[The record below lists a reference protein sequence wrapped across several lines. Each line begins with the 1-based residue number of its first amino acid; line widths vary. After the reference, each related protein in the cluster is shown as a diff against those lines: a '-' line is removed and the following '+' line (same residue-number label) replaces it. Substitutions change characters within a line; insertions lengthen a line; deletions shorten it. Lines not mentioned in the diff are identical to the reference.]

1 VTQAHESRLE
11 KNGVA
16 PESMGRETT
25 LTPPGPHSK
34 ASAGKR
40 RSSGIPVPRA
50 GDREGERCGRGCQ
63 IGPVGQR
70 VPGKLGW
77 SSEGG

>member
-1 VTQAHESRLE
+1 MV
-11 KNGVA
+11 
-16 PESMGRETT
+16 
-25 LTPPGPHSK
+25 
-34 ASAGKR
+34 SAGKR
-40 RSSGIPVPRA
+40 RSSGIPVPSA

-63 IGPVGQR
+63 IGPVGQH